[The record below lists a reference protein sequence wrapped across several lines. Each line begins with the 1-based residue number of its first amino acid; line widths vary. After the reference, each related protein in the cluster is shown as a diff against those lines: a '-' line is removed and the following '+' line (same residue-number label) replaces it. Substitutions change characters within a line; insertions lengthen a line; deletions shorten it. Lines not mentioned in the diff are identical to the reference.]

1 MAKKK
6 VSTKATQTTV
16 RVPTT
21 FEDVKTAV
29 LVVSLVINLAVF
41 IAWLILRITSKYD
54 EQVYQ
59 FLFTR

>member
-6 VSTKATQTTV
+6 VSTKTTQTAI
-16 RVPTT
+16 RVPST
-21 FEDVKTAV
+21 FEDVKTAL

-41 IAWLILRITSKYD
+41 IFWLVLRVTSKYD
-54 EQVYQ
+54 EQVFN